1 MSLIGEH
8 DGTSQMRGDHV
19 DMTVFQG
26 TDYNRKD
33 TSDDINKAAN
43 DITGKSSSLC
53 FDDIS
58 HWEVA

>member
-1 MSLIGEH
+1 
-8 DGTSQMRGDHV
+8 
-19 DMTVFQG
+19 MTVFQG

-53 FDDIS
+53 FDAIS
-58 HWEVA
+58 HWGGGLTRYDGDEGDDD